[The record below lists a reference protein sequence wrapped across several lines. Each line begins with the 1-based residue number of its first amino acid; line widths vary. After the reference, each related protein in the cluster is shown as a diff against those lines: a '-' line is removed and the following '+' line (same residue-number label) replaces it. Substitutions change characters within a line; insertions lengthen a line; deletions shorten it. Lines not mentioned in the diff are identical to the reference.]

1 MSALSY
7 SEESVVLMHI
17 VLPSEL
23 SRIYEDL
30 LGALCQFE
38 RPGRLL
44 HVGRFF
50 GDLLLEG
57 GEFPGGD
64 DCCGKAAALDLTL
77 IGMLEGGADG
87 DDPMGA
93 RHLQLEVCTVGDGHE
108 LHVAWTSKD
117 GMES

>member
-57 GEFPGGD
+57 GEFPGGN
-64 DCCGKAAALDLTL
+64 DCRGMIVALDLAL
-77 IGMLEGGADG
+77 IGALEGADD
-87 DDPMGA
+87 DDPAWA
-93 RHLQLEVCTVGDGHE
+93 RHLQL
-108 LHVAWTSKD
+108 
-117 GMES
+117 